1 MWTGKSNLL
10 NVLSGNMF
18 NEYYNKTI
26 GVDHKKK
33 THNKVILNL
42 WDLSGDPKYEN
53 LVHRYFT
60 NSDIILLVYNCSDIL
75 DSLGYIKKF
84 YYNNNNII
92 ENKKLIL
99 VGNKYDLYN
108 SKNIYNLYE
117 FCKETNIK
125 NFYVSCKTKYG
136 IKNLINFISEN
147 YLEKI
152 IEDEHEEILQYY
164 HKFSINNKY
173 NCCNLL

>member
-33 THNKVILNL
+33 THNKVVFNL

-53 LVHRYFT
+53 LICRYFT

-75 DSLGYIKKF
+75 DSLEYIKKF
-84 YYNNNNII
+84 YYNNNII

-108 SKNIYNLYE
+108 TQNIYKLYE
-117 FCKETNIK
+117 FCDETNIK

-147 YLEKI
+147 HLEKI
-152 IEDEHEEILQYY
+152 TEEENEEILLSHYQLS
-164 HKFSINNKY
+164 KNNKY
-173 NCCNLL
+173 NCCYLL